1 MRLMPSIP
9 TICFRFGS
17 AGSYRR
23 CMRIV
28 VCRLDEFPPGERRI
42 VQAGRRSIGVFRVGD
57 RFYAINNHCP
67 HMGGPLCRGRTKP
80 WVTSGGPGEFVLDED
95 DALLACPW
103 HGWEYDLATGQSFL
117 GPGEPPAR
125 TYEVSV
131 EAESPEPEPRA
142 GRMPGPYVADTFP
155 VHVEDAYVVVETT
168 PRPAAK
174 PGVPAA
180 GGSR

>member
-9 TICFRFGS
+9 TICFRFR
-17 AGSYRR
+17 ATGSYRR

-42 VQAGRRSIGVFRVGD
+42 VAAGRRSIGVFRVGD

-117 GPGEPPAR
+117 GPGEPPVR

-131 EAESPEPEPRA
+131 ESETPEPAPRA

-155 VHVEDAYVVVETT
+155 VHIEDAYVVVETT
-168 PRPAAK
+168 PRPAAQAQ
-174 PGVPAA
+174 GVRTA
-180 GGSR
+180 GGA